1 MSRLWD
7 KGAPLDERVL
17 RYTAGEDHALDNR
30 LVAYDARA
38 SIAHAEMLNANGLLS
53 PSDLDAI
60 RQGLLDIAAEHARGE
75 WQVQLEHEDGQTALE
90 TLLTQR
96 IGEAGKRVHL
106 GRSRNDQVLTALRLY
121 LKDVVDEL
129 AARSGA
135 VADALDQLSQREGD
149 IQLPGYTHMQQAMPS
164 SVALWAGGFAA
175 ELRDDAAA
183 MAQVRQRIDKSP
195 LGSAAGYGS
204 PNLPIDREDTRQR
217 LGFASVHEPVTAVQL
232 SRGKAESQ
240 LLFEIALVMQDVGRL
255 SADLMLFYTQE
266 FAFVSLPD
274 AFTTGSSIMPQKRNP
289 DAAELVRAKTGR
301 IIGALMQML
310 VVMKGLPLAYSKDM
324 QEDKESTFDALAT
337 FSLVIA
343 AMTGMVGDLVPNE
356 KRMKAAA
363 SEGYATATDL
373 ADHLVQKLGIPF
385 RESHEITGKIVAL
398 AAKEGITLEQMTIK
412 QMRTVDPRI
421 PPSALKVLAAARS
434 VESRTS
440 YGGTAPKNVAAQ
452 ADKWLKRLGK

>member
-289 DAAELVRAKTGR
+289 DVFELIRGRTATAQACLQEVMGIVAK
-301 IIGALMQML
+301 
-310 VVMKGLPLAYSKDM
+310 LPSGYQRDLQLIKIPLFRGIDVCLDTLAILPA
-324 QEDKESTFDALAT
+324 ALAGVS
-337 FSLVIA
+337 FRRERIQLDPSIH
-343 AMTGMVGDLVPNE
+343 
-356 KRMKAAA
+356 AAA
-363 SEGYATATDL
+363 QANEM
-373 ADHLVQKLGIPF
+373 VVKEGIPF
-385 RESHEITGKIVAL
+385 REAYRRVGEN
-398 AAKEGITLEQMTIK
+398 
-412 QMRTVDPRI
+412 
-421 PPSALKVLAAARS
+421 LK
-434 VESRTS
+434 
-440 YGGTAPKNVAAQ
+440 KN
-452 ADKWLKRLGK
+452 R